1 MRVLSYEELAGSAR
15 FERGTYVLSALDQL
29 GPSMLR
35 FLEALHRRLAGED
48 GFRFLNH
55 PEATLRRLSLL
66 SELHRAGY
74 NEFRAIPAGGDLA
87 SLRYPVF
94 LRAERRHD
102 GTLSPLLDSPRQV
115 ESAIGRAVLR
125 GHRARDLIVVEF
137 CPTAGES
144 GEYRKLS
151 AFAVGDRVVPRS
163 VFHGPDWMLKQAGG
177 LRTVESVSE
186 ELDYVRRS
194 PDEERLRE
202 IFALAGVG
210 YGRIDYGVKD
220 GTVQTWE
227 INLNPNI
234 GRGRRSASRE
244 IQSELQRIRLET
256 KVCFYRSFQEAWKAV
271 DLAAAGEPVPLEL
284 EPGLARAARLERQGT
299 SPPPGTL
306 ARLLEPARPM
316 LERVGRPALPLVG
329 RLARARRAPM

>member
-1 MRVLSYEELAGSAR
+1 
-15 FERGTYVLSALDQL
+15 
-29 GPSMLR
+29 MLR
-35 FLEALHRRLAGED
+35 FVKALHGRLRDEE

-55 PEATLRRLSLL
+55 PEASLRRLTLL

-74 NEFRAIPAGGDLA
+74 NEFRAIPAHGDLA

-125 GHRARDLIVVEF
+125 GHRAQDLIVVEF
-137 CPTAGES
+137 CPTSGES

-151 AFAVGDRVVPRS
+151 AFAVGERVVPRS
-163 VFHGPDWMLKQAGG
+163 VFYGPDWMLKSHTG
-177 LRTVESVSE
+177 LLTAESVSD
-186 ELDYVRRS
+186 ELDYVQRS
-194 PDEERLRE
+194 PDEARLRE
-202 IFALAGVG
+202 IFAFAGVG

-220 GTVQTWE
+220 GAVQTWE
-227 INLNPNI
+227 INLNPII
-234 GRGRRSASRE
+234 GRGRRSPSRDVL
-244 IQSELQRIRLET
+244 SDLQRTRLET
-256 KVCFYRSFQEAWKAV
+256 KVCFYRSFQEAWEAV
-271 DLAAAGEPVPLEL
+271 DLAAGGKPVPLDL
-284 EPGLARAARLERQGT
+284 EPGLVRAARLERQGT

-316 LERVGRPALPLVG
+316 LERVGGPALPLVG
-329 RLARARRAPM
+329 RLARGRRAPM